1 MSPLFTVTGR
11 DVLFA
16 HWPVAPATLRRRV
29 PDVLAPA
36 TFDDSGWVSVLALE
50 NGPAG
55 PGRTTVPTAFDGT
68 PQLNLRTYVRPAGSE
83 DADGNENDA
92 EDEDADVGVYF
103 LSLDNGRRLAA
114 AAGRRLFGL
123 PVHHASMRV
132 TRRDDQITFRSR
144 RPGSPEAV
152 FQARYRPTGTTYRA
166 EPGTLEA
173 FCVERFRY
181 YFPASEDHRSGAL
194 QPGRTRDRV
203 RVGRIDRDPWELR
216 AVEATLRT
224 NTLFEAAGLPTPTAD
239 PVVHYSPGFEM
250 NVEPI
255 ETRRVS
261 SAR

>member
-16 HWPVAPATLRRRV
+16 HWPVAPETLRRRV

-36 TFDDSGWVSVLALE
+36 TFDGSGWVSVLALE

-68 PQLNLRTYVRPAGSE
+68 PQLNLRTYVKPAGSA
-83 DADGNENDA
+83 DADENGDRNEE
-92 EDEDADVGVYF
+92 EDKNVGVYF

-132 TRRDDQITFRSR
+132 TRYDDQITFRSR
-144 RPGSPEAV
+144 RRRSPETV
-152 FQARYRPTGTTYRA
+152 FQARYRPTGATYRA

-181 YFPASEDHRSGAL
+181 YVPASEDRRPGTL
-194 QPGRTRDRV
+194 QSGRTRDRV
-203 RVGRIDRDPWELR
+203 RVGTVDHDPWELR

-224 NTLFEAAGLPTPTAD
+224 NTLFEAAGLPTPTTD

-250 NVEPI
+250 GVEPI

-261 SAR
+261 GAR